1 MCDIPLVIQRKT
13 FQFSILNFQFTIMD
27 KERVKNFLKNYLPME
42 FVSEEDKRA
51 MYKAAIN
58 HDYLHY
64 EGDLSEGERK
74 RQREEFE
81 GLLDEMI
88 AQYAEK
94 EFNRQLSL
102 FTEHYDS
109 PIVSPQL
116 HWNEKFLT
124 PELENYTPI
133 IAINDLVNYQYVVC
147 AISNEKVEF
156 MLMQLSRTPIVIA
169 QYDSLEEMVRDGWRM
184 GS

>member
-1 MCDIPLVIQRKT
+1 
-13 FQFSILNFQFTIMD
+13 MD

-64 EGDLSEGERK
+64 EGDLSEGERR

-81 GLLDEMI
+81 DLLDEMI

-109 PIVSPQL
+109 PIVSPS
-116 HWNEKFLT
+116 
-124 PELENYTPI
+124 YTGTK
-133 IAINDLVNYQYVVC
+133 
-147 AISNEKVEF
+147 S
-156 MLMQLSRTPIVIA
+156 S
-169 QYDSLEEMVRDGWRM
+169 
-184 GS
+184 

>member
-1 MCDIPLVIQRKT
+1 
-13 FQFSILNFQFTIMD
+13 MD
-27 KERVKNFLKNYLPME
+27 KERVRNFLKNYLPME

-51 MYKAAIN
+51 MYHAAIEYG
-58 HDYLHY
+58 YLHY

-81 GLLDEMI
+81 DLLDEMI
-88 AQYAEK
+88 EQYTEK

-102 FTEHYDS
+102 FAEHYDS

-116 HWNEKFLT
+116 HWNPKYLT
-124 PELENYTPI
+124 PKLENYTPI

-147 AISNEKVEF
+147 AIPNEKVEF
-156 MLMQLSRTPIVIA
+156 MLMQLSRTADVIA